1 VWQEGAGVVTCRVTI
16 EAGNGIIDE
25 EAGDSSEECVA
36 AAERD
41 FKR

>member
-1 VWQEGAGVVTCRVTI
+1 VWQEGAEVVTRRVTI
-16 EAGNGIIDE
+16 ESGNGVSDE

-36 AAERD
+36 AAEHD